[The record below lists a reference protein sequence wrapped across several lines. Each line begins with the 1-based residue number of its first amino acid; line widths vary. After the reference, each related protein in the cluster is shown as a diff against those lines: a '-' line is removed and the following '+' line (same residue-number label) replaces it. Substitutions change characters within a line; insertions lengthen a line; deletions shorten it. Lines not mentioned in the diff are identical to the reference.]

1 MDELDSKLGAIL
13 GNPEMMAQIQA
24 LAQKMGQ
31 PTSKNESEAKQS
43 EPSGFPDMD
52 LSMIKRLSALAGQ
65 SSIDKNQRTL
75 LNALQPYLSQG
86 RISKLERAMRAA
98 KMAAMAGVLTNTKSP
113 GR

>member
-24 LAQKMGQ
+24 LAQRMGQ
-31 PTSKNESEAKQS
+31 SSAKA
-43 EPSGFPDMD
+43 EPENKHKDPPAFPEMD
-52 LSMIKRLSALAGQ
+52 LSMLQKLSGLAGQ
-65 SSIDKNQRTL
+65 TNIDKNQRSL
-75 LNALQPYLSQG
+75 LSALQPYLSQT

-98 KMAAMAGVLTNTKSP
+98 KMAAMAGILTGKTSP